1 MSPRSSS
8 ASETERVLSG
18 LKAQLDRTE
27 RFASTINPAASI
39 STYRRLLDLLQPQL
53 EELRTAA
60 GLPATPKT
68 LAGWRYRN
76 DLRRRRRIPVPQGKV
91 FTYWD
96 KPLDTAPPLVQACV
110 AQMRRIYPEV
120 RVLDG
125 AGVRELIEVPQRI
138 ADLLETDRPAH
149 FSDYVRTRIL
159 EEHGG
164 IWLDATAWVDE
175 DLDDHLARK
184 YLRGGTLF
192 PRWTPTSIANWF
204 IASQPRTPLI
214 SLQRLG
220 LEAWWEANDD
230 LPDYFLYH
238 RIFEIMQWLVPE
250 ARGQWDATP
259 TLSASATHLLQL
271 QMMQPYRE
279 RTVRQMLR
287 VMPLQKLSYKYDEV
301 PEGSVL
307 EHLLDG
313 RLGAER

>member
-1 MSPRSSS
+1 M
-8 ASETERVLSG
+8 
-18 LKAQLDRTE
+18 
-27 RFASTINPAASI
+27 
-39 STYRRLLDLLQPQL
+39 
-53 EELRTAA
+53 
-60 GLPATPKT
+60 
-68 LAGWRYRN
+68 
-76 DLRRRRRIPVPQGKV
+76 
-91 FTYWD
+91 
-96 KPLDTAPPLVQACV
+96 
-110 AQMRRIYPEV
+110 
-120 RVLDG
+120 
-125 AGVRELIEVPQRI
+125 
-138 ADLLETDRPAH
+138 
-149 FSDYVRTRIL
+149 RTRIL

-175 DLDDHLARK
+175 DLDAHLART
-184 YLRGGTLF
+184 YLRGDTLF
-192 PRWTPTSIANWF
+192 PRWTSTSIANWF

-220 LEAWWEANDD
+220 LEAWWEAHDD

-250 ARGQWDATP
+250 ARGQWNAAP
-259 TLSASATHLLQL
+259 SLSASATHLLQL

-313 RLGAER
+313 RLGAAR